1 MSILQ
6 VLEILWPVV
15 LALGAFGV
23 WLVRLEGKVKQ
34 QDKDLTEAKTEY
46 RSLASTITSE
56 IKALTVKHE
65 SLDSKVVEQLAQ
77 VRESLARIEG
87 ALGVTHRE
95 K

>member
-6 VLEILWPVV
+6 VIEILWPII
-15 LALGAFGV
+15 LAGIGLVV
-23 WLVRLEGKVKQ
+23 WLVRLEGKVKTSS
-34 QDKDLTEAKTEY
+34 DKIRDNRQEY
-46 RSLASTITSE
+46 REAVATCQAE

-87 ALGVTHRE
+87 ALGVRDRE
-95 K
+95 